1 MPGAIPVE
9 VISFALI
16 IAGTVEDF
24 DELAFINLLAEEL
37 GVEEEDIFVF
47 LSAASLSV
55 TAQVKAPADPSK
67 RATALSSMQ
76 TITSNPAA
84 ATAALGIK
92 VEAIAVPPMLET
104 VVASGKETN
113 SSSAGAKGMFAAR
126 VQTGMSAGAVAGII
140 IGTMFGILLLGSGV
154 ACVFFRKLILM
165 MRVSPLPQEDLPPR
179 KMKSDSMPFGGS
191 HRRMEI
197 SA

>member
-47 LSAASLSV
+47 ISAASLSV
-55 TAQVKAPADPSK
+55 TAQVKAPAEPSK
-67 RATALSSMQ
+67 RAAALSSMQ

-84 ATAALGIK
+84 ATAVLGVK
-92 VEAIAVPPMLET
+92 VEAIATPPMLET

-113 SSSAGAKGMFAAR
+113 SSSAVAKTSVGAP
-126 VQTGMSAGAVAGII
+126 VQTGLSAGAVAGIV

-154 ACVFFRKLILM
+154 ACVIFRKRNLSIQ
-165 MRVSPLPQEDLPPR
+165 P
-179 KMKSDSMPFGGS
+179 
-191 HRRMEI
+191 
-197 SA
+197 